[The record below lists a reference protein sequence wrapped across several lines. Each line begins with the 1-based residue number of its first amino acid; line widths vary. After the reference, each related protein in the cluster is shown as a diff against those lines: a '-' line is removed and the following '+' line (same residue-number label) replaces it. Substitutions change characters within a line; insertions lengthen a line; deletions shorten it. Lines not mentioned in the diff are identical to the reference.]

1 MPNSMRFSPLGF
13 GCAPIM
19 GKVGKNHALQ
29 AMELAFDLGV
39 THFDVARSYGF
50 GRAEQ
55 VVGQFIKDKRD
66 KVTVTTKFG
75 VVPPVLS
82 LRTQA
87 VIPIAR
93 TVVKL
98 FPQLKARLKNKSGQL
113 LAERN
118 FDVNYARHCLDQSLL
133 ELKTD
138 YIDTYLLHEPDKLM
152 LQHPDAL
159 IAFLEKS
166 VREGKIR
173 QWGFAFGTIADIVWA
188 DTLGG
193 DIVQFEGNL
202 STLPLYGPVLSDI
215 RQRIVTRPFEGGN
228 TDILAAL
235 LKSLDLLADLKEL
248 NATSSDVALCLSS
261 YLAGKNGTVI
271 CSMFSPVHIHKNVKA
286 LNELAGNEKMQHV
299 IKTIHQ
305 SLRSIDNVS
314 Y

>member
-118 FDVNYARHCLDQSLL
+118 FDVNYARQCLDQSLS

-202 STLPLYGPVLSDI
+202 STLPLCGPVLNDI
-215 RQRIVTRPFEGGN
+215 RPRIVTRPFEGGN
-228 TDILAAL
+228 TDTLGAILV
-235 LKSLDLLADLKEL
+235 SLDLLPDVQEL
-248 NATSSDVALCLSS
+248 NAKLSDVALCLSS
-261 YLAGKNGTVI
+261 YLAGKNGAVI
-271 CSMFSPVHIHKNVKA
+271 CSMFSPEHIHNNVQA
-286 LNELAGNEKMQHV
+286 INRLTSDEKMVYIINKIFAH
-299 IKTIHQ
+299 IK
-305 SLRSIDNVS
+305 L
-314 Y
+314 